1 MSWSAPTGSL
11 RGGALTLLL
20 VELRVR
26 YPRGLTGAAMRR
38 VLPLGELSMMWRQL
52 LDIKALAEAT
62 TQLDPASGVSAS
74 EGARA

>member
-1 MSWSAPTGSL
+1 
-11 RGGALTLLL
+11 
-20 VELRVR
+20 
-26 YPRGLTGAAMRR
+26 MRR